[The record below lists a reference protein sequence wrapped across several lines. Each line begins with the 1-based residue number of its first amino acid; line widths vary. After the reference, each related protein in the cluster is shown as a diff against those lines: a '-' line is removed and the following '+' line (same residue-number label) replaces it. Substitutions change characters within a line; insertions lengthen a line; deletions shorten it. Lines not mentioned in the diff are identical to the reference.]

1 MKGDVLRGHLDLLV
15 LQVLADNPLH
25 GYAVIEELKRRSDDA
40 LEVPEGTLYP
50 VLHRLEHDGLLSAS
64 WAEVNGRRR
73 KSYRLNQ
80 RGHAALAERRH
91 GWAHFRAAM
100 DAVLGGAAAQRLG
113 STPPVIGSRP

>member
-25 GYAVIEELKRRSDDA
+25 GYAIIDELKRRADDA

-50 VLHRLEHDGLLSAS
+50 VLHRLERERLLEAS

-73 KSYRLNQ
+73 KSYRLAQ
-80 RGHAALAERRH
+80 DGTRQLADERQA
-91 GWAHFRAAM
+91 WTSF
-100 DAVLGGAAAQRLG
+100 AAAVAAITGGR
-113 STPPVIGSRP
+113 R

>member
-25 GYAVIEELKRRSDDA
+25 GYAIIDELKRRTDDA

-50 VLHRLEHDGLLSAS
+50 VLHRLERERLLEAS

-73 KSYRLNQ
+73 KSYRLTQ
-80 RGHAALAERRH
+80 DGTRQLADERQA
-91 GWAHFRAAM
+91 WTSF
-100 DAVLGGAAAQRLG
+100 AAAVAAITGGR
-113 STPPVIGSRP
+113 R

>member
-25 GYAVIEELKRRSDDA
+25 GYAIIDELKRRTDDA

-50 VLHRLEHDGLLSAS
+50 VLHRLERERLLEAS

-73 KSYRLNQ
+73 KSYRLTHLGTQ
-80 RGHAALAERRH
+80 ALAERRR
-91 GWAHFRAAM
+91 GWTDFRAAI
-100 DAVLGGAAAQRLG
+100 DAVLGGPIAQPSVG
-113 STPPVIGSRP
+113 GTP